1 MPRDGT
7 SRSQAGEVGPASKAC
22 SRRAG
27 GRLGRGDGA
36 SAAPPPNRGAARG
49 RPAHLDG
56 QVVGLGGA
64 AGEHDFLGVRADH
77 ARHLRVARA
86 RRSSRHGCGTP
97 VLGQAAL
104 LWWRPRPPPVSGNG
118 RERGGRLH
126 ACRCSEAARPAPWL
140 GSTPQ
145 PHLRARRLHRVL
157 RLPAVQ
163 VRARVRVA
171 VLLSHEGQHGVDD
184 ARVQRGGGLRVRE
197 CARGVWVVDRRAGRA
212 GGAAARAPAAGRK
225 RAPRRRAA
233 GPRQRPEQHPPACP
247 GTWARRAAGC
257 PSSRSPRLRTGAMR
271 QRRQR
276 RPWWACR
283 RRRRRRRP
291 PPLTLP
297 QAARC
302 GALQGADRRDPGAAW
317 ASGGAWRAL
326 GGPKPGSGLSSSRPD
341 APGSC
346 RVGAGS
352 AAAAAEKLRRPTWAA
367 GAAQEPSARR
377 PARCSVASIA
387 AAVDWSGLRWRRC

>member
-212 GGAAARAPAAGRK
+212 GGAAARGACGGAQTRATAARSRPAAAARAAPACMSRYMG
-225 RAPRRRAA
+225 APCSWMPFFSITSSAHGCDAA
-233 GPRQRPEQHPPACP
+233 E
-247 GTWARRAAGC
+247 AAEAAVVGVQ
-257 PSSRSPRLRTGAMR
+257 A
-271 QRRQR
+271 
-276 RPWWACR
+276 
-283 RRRRRRRP
+283 
-291 PPLTLP
+291 P
-297 QAARC
+297 Q
-302 GALQGADRRDPGAAW
+302 
-317 ASGGAWRAL
+317 
-326 GGPKPGSGLSSSRPD
+326 
-341 APGSC
+341 
-346 RVGAGS
+346 
-352 AAAAAEKLRRPTWAA
+352 AAAAAAAANPPTGCALRGAA
-367 GAAQEPSARR
+367 GR
-377 PARCSVASIA
+377 
-387 AAVDWSGLRWRRC
+387 